1 MYVHVVW
8 THQTSVHSSHQT
20 LYYNYPLVLKSLAYP
35 SLHKHSFQSHRC
47 VSVKPSLCRFSHSGG
62 EPESCWMHTGKDWW
76 LLKINK
82 QMCSSVDCFTMK
94 HFVYLPILCWWPS
107 LCSAKRFT
115 TMFTYHYY
123 CHTVL
128 IWLVKYVLWYALTCC
143 YASSFSQI
151 RPSQTVF
158 MSSVD
163 LHTHCSYQI
172 VMDEA
177 IAIVCAPRYSQ

>member
-1 MYVHVVW
+1 MYVHVVQQS
-8 THQTSVHSSHQT
+8 QTSVHSSHQT
-20 LYYNYPLVLKSLAYP
+20 LYYNYPLVPKSLAYP

-62 EPESCWMHTGKDWW
+62 EPESCWMHTSKDWW
-76 LLKINK
+76 LLINK
-82 QMCSSVDCFTMK
+82 CVHQLIVSLWSILYICQSFVDD
-94 HFVYLPILCWWPS
+94 PS
-107 LCSAKRFT
+107 LCSAKHFT

-123 CHTVL
+123 CHTFW
-128 IWLVKYVLWYALTCC
+128 IWLVKYVLWYALICC